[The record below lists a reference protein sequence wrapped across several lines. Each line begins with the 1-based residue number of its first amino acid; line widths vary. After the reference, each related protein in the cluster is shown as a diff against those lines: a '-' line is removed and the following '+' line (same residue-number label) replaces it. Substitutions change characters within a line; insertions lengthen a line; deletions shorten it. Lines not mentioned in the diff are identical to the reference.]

1 MRNVAL
7 TLAAFFAMQ
16 FALPGAASA
25 LDHFKLLDLHVGT
38 QQFTGRI
45 LTHNDD
51 SCWFLC
57 RDGRLR
63 QIAMDK
69 VTEFSEGS
77 DRFKA
82 LSQIELKRNLQAEF
96 GKNFEISTT
105 SHYVVVARHG
115 SADLYA
121 SIFDRIYREFVRS
134 FSARG
139 FEVAKPEF
147 PLIAIVFSD
156 RVGFTKYCHDE
167 GVRVQPGLVGYYLP
181 TSNRVAMFERPDATE
196 LDSTVIHEATHQVA
210 FNTGIH
216 SRLAKH
222 PKWVVEGLATVF
234 EAEGARTRQ
243 DLSTPADRINRERYL
258 WFQEYAQ
265 TRRSAHSLASFLR
278 DDRRFETATLDAY
291 SEAWA
296 LSFFLIETRSSEYG
310 KYLKQLV
317 ARDPLQAYDAESR
330 LNDFTNA
337 FGKDTNSP
345 LRRSHGKVVPF
356 PPREYDR

>member
-7 TLAAFFAMQ
+7 TLAAVFSMP
-16 FALPGAASA
+16 FALPGAAFA

-38 QQFTGRI
+38 QRFTGRI

-69 VTEFSEGS
+69 VTDFSEAS

-82 LSQIELKRNLQAEF
+82 HSQIELKRNLQSEF

-105 SHYVVVARHG
+105 SNYVVVARHG
-115 SADLYA
+115 SADIYA

-139 FEVAKPEF
+139 FDVSKPEF
-147 PLIAIVFSD
+147 PLIAIVFPD
-156 RVGFTKYCHDE
+156 RAGFTKYCHDE
-167 GVRVQPGLVGYYLP
+167 GIHVQTGLVGNYLLS
-181 TSNRVAMFERPDATE
+181 SNRIAMFERPDATE

-216 SRLAKH
+216 SRLAQH

-234 EAEGARTRQ
+234 EAEGVRSRQ

-258 WFQEYAQ
+258 WFQEYSR
-265 TRRSAHSLASFLR
+265 TRRSAHSLASFVR

-296 LSFFLIETRSSEYG
+296 LSFFLIETRSTEYG
-310 KYLKQLV
+310 KYLKQL
-317 ARDPLQAYDAESR
+317 ADRDPLKDYNAESR

-337 FGKDTNSP
+337 FGKDINSLEDLY
-345 LRRSHGKVVPF
+345 LRYIGRISG
-356 PPREYDR
+356 R